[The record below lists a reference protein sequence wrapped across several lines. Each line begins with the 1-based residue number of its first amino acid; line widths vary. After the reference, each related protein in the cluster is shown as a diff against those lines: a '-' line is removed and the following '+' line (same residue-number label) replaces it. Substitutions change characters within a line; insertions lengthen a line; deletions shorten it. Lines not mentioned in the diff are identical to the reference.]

1 MEIVKLVL
9 DICII
14 AALALAV
21 RYAWRLE
28 KQLRLLRESREE
40 MARYTADFARNVDRA
55 ETGIKSLKL
64 MARASGDDLEQLVE
78 KGQALRDELQ
88 FVVDH
93 ANSIADKITRL
104 GGQLAQQQT
113 RVAESPMPAAPPV
126 SAPIPMPTVER
137 PSLRAVVGG
146 AASAQPA
153 EPRSRAER
161 ELLQALQRMQER
173 GG

>member
-1 MEIVKLVL
+1 MEIVKLTL
-9 DICII
+9 DIVII

-78 KGQALRDELQ
+78 KAQALRDELQ

-93 ANSIADKITRL
+93 ANTIADKITRL
-104 GGQLAQQQT
+104 GGQLAQQQSKA
-113 RVAESPMPAAPPV
+113 AESPMPAVTPPPAPAAPV
-126 SAPIPMPTVER
+126 PATER
-137 PSLRAVVGG
+137 PPLRAVVGG
-146 AASAQPA
+146 SAAPP

-161 ELLQALQRMQER
+161 ELLQALQKMQER

>member
-1 MEIVKLVL
+1 MEIVKFIL
-9 DICII
+9 DLCII
-14 AALALAV
+14 AALAVAV
-21 RYAWRLE
+21 RYALRLE

-64 MARASGDDLEQLVE
+64 MARTSGDDLEQLVE
-78 KGQALRDELQ
+78 RAQALRDELQ

-104 GGQLAQQQT
+104 GGQLAQQQSKVT
-113 RVAESPMPAAPPV
+113 ESPMPPPPAP
-126 SAPIPMPTVER
+126 AVER
-137 PSLRAVVGG
+137 PPLRAVAGG
-146 AASAQPA
+146 AVVPPA
-153 EPRSRAER
+153 PEPRSRAER

>member
-1 MEIVKLVL
+1 MEWVKLLL
-9 DICII
+9 DIIII
-14 AALALAV
+14 AALVAAV

-78 KGQALRDELQ
+78 KAQALRDELQ

-104 GGQLAQQQT
+104 GGQLAQQQSK
-113 RVAESPMPAAPPV
+113 VAESSMPAASPPATP
-126 SAPIPMPTVER
+126 APAMER
-137 PSLRAVVGG
+137 PPLRAVTGG
-146 AASAQPA
+146 AAVAP

>member
-1 MEIVKLVL
+1 MEIVKLIL
-9 DICII
+9 DIGII

-78 KGQALRDELQ
+78 KAQALRDELQ

-93 ANSIADKITRL
+93 ANTIADKITRL

-113 RVAESPMPAAPPV
+113 KVAESPMPAVTPSPAPAA
-126 SAPIPMPTVER
+126 SAPVER
-137 PSLRAVVGG
+137 PPLRAVVGG
-146 AASAQPA
+146 SGAAP

-161 ELLQALQRMQER
+161 ELLQALQKMQER